1 MTVFKPTNL
10 LAATLLTTSFSG
22 VAFAAKDIDMSDE
35 AGKVE
40 HSSDVFKSDPVYPE
54 QNYSYDAQLKIY
66 GGKSENE
73 NPRALVELG
82 NPIYGVGPI
91 NESSFWLGDKNPVN
105 HEFAVYGDWR
115 LAAGYN
121 DDDNETEQRLATTL
135 NLEIDWRLTGTERIH
150 AKLTPLEERNNFTR
164 IVRNDDDPT
173 KDVEEFESDFRF
185 DSLFFEGDL
194 GYLVA
199 GATDEYQ
206 SWDLPFAF
214 GLMPLFLQNGIWVD
228 DAFTGLAVTIPAQN
242 SRALN
247 ISNYDVTFFA
257 GFDDVNAPFTNVNTA
272 SGLTPVDKDEV
283 AVFGATAFL
292 EANQGYWEIG
302 YGFTDDQSDQDV
314 HDYHNLTVAFTKRY
328 FGWLSNSIRVIG
340 NFGQDDAAGDS
351 ATGAVLLLE
360 NSLITSLPSTLVP
373 YFNFFVGVDNPQS
386 LARGVGNGGILKNTG
401 IVFEG
406 DALTGFQSLNA
417 NANDVYGGAIG
428 VSYLFDL
435 SQQIVVEVG
444 ASIRQDSDAT
454 DTINAGNQYGVGLRY
469 QRNLNRA
476 WLARLDL
483 VGGTLEDDQDSSA
496 DRNIFSA
503 KVELKRKF

>member
-10 LAATLLTTSFSG
+10 LAATLLTSSFFG
-22 VAFAAKDIDMSDE
+22 VAFAAKDIDMSEE

-40 HSSDVFKSDPVYPE
+40 HSSDIFSPDPVYPE
-54 QNYSYDAQLKIY
+54 QNYSYDAQLEIY

-73 NPRALVELG
+73 NPRPLLEMG

-91 NESSFWLGDKNPVN
+91 NESSYWLGRKNPVN

-115 LAAGYN
+115 LAGGFN
-121 DDDNETEQRLATTL
+121 DDGNETEQRLATTL

-150 AKLTPLEERNNFTR
+150 AKLTPFEERNRFTR

-173 KDVEEFESDFRF
+173 KDEDELESDFRF

-194 GYLVA
+194 GYLVT
-199 GATDEYQ
+199 GATGEYQ
-206 SWDLPFAF
+206 SWDLPFSF
-214 GLMPLFLQNGIWVD
+214 GLMPLFFQNGIWVD
-228 DAFTGLAVTIPAQN
+228 DAFTGLAVTIPAKN
-242 SRALN
+242 SRMLN

-257 GFDDVNAPFTNVNTA
+257 GFDDVNALDNV
-272 SGLTPVDKDEV
+272 VDKDEI

-292 EANQGYWEIG
+292 EANQGYWEVG
-302 YGFTDDQSDQDV
+302 YGFVDDQSSQDV
-314 HDYHNLTVAFTKRY
+314 HDYHNVTVAFTKRY

-386 LARGVGNGGILKNTG
+386 LARAAGAGGILKNTG

-406 DALTGFQSLNA
+406 DALTGFQSLDA
-417 NANDVYGGAIG
+417 TANDVFGGAIG

-435 SQQIVVEVG
+435 SQQIVFEVG
-444 ASIRQDSDAT
+444 ESIRKDSDAVGTAT
-454 DTINAGNQYGVGLRY
+454 DGNQYGVGLRY
-469 QRNLNRA
+469 QRNLSRA
-476 WLARLDL
+476 WLGRIDL
-483 VGGTLEDDQDSSA
+483 IGATLENDQDSNL
-496 DRNIFSA
+496 DRNIVSA
-503 KVELKRKF
+503 KLEFKRKF

>member
-1 MTVFKPTNL
+1 MIKFKQTNVLATAL
-10 LAATLLTTSFSG
+10 LFTSFTG
-22 VAFAAKDIDMSDE
+22 TGYAAESVGMSDK
-35 AGKVE
+35 AKKVE
-40 HSSDVFKSDPVYPE
+40 HSSDVFSSDPVYPE
-54 QNYSYDAQLKIY
+54 RNYSYEEQLKIY
-66 GGKSENE
+66 GDKSENE
-73 NPRALVELG
+73 NPRALLELG

-91 NESSFWLGDKNPVN
+91 NESQFWLGRKNPVN

-115 LAAGYN
+115 FAGAYN
-121 DDDNETEQRLATTL
+121 DNDEESEQRLATTL

-150 AKLTPLEERNNFTR
+150 AKLTPLEERNRFTR

-173 KDVEEFESDFRF
+173 KDEDEFESDFRF

-194 GYLVA
+194 GYLVT

-214 GLMPLFLQNGIWVD
+214 GLMPLFFQNGIWVD

-242 SRALN
+242 SRMLN

-257 GFDDVNAPFTNVNTA
+257 GFDDVNALDAV
-272 SGLTPVDKDEV
+272 VDKDDI

-292 EANQGYWEIG
+292 EANQGYWELG
-302 YGFTDDQSDQDV
+302 YGFVDDQSNQNV
-314 HDYHNLTVAFTKRY
+314 HDYHNVTVAFTKRY
-328 FGWLSNSIRVIG
+328 FGWLSNSIRVIA
-340 NFGQDDAAGDS
+340 NVGQDEAANDS

-373 YFNFFVGVDNPQS
+373 YFNFFAGVDNPQS
-386 LARGVGNGGILKNTG
+386 LARAAGAGGILKNTG

-417 NANDVYGGAIG
+417 NANDVFGGAIG
-428 VSYLFDL
+428 VQYLFDL

-444 ASIRQDSDAT
+444 ASIRKDSEAT

-469 QRNLNRA
+469 QRNLSRA
-476 WLARLDL
+476 WLGRIDL
-483 VGGTLEDDQDSSA
+483 IGATLEDDQDSTQ
-496 DRNIFSA
+496 DKTIFSA
-503 KVELKRKF
+503 KLEFKRKF

>member
-22 VAFAAKDIDMSDE
+22 VAFAAKEIDMSTE

-54 QNYSYDAQLKIY
+54 RNYSYEEQLKIY

-73 NPRALVELG
+73 NPRALLELG

-91 NESSFWLGDKNPVN
+91 NESSYWLGRKNPVN

-115 LAAGYN
+115 LAAAYN
-121 DDDNETEQRLATTL
+121 DNDVESEQRLATTL

-150 AKLTPLEERNNFTR
+150 AKLTPFEERNRFTR

-173 KDVEEFESDFRF
+173 KDEDEFESDFRF

-228 DAFTGLAVTIPAQN
+228 DAFTGLAVTIPANN
-242 SRALN
+242 SRMLN

-257 GFDDVNAPFTNVNTA
+257 GFDDVNALD
-272 SGLTPVDKDEV
+272 GRVDKDDI
-283 AVFGATAFL
+283 AVFGTTAFL

-302 YGFTDDQSDQDV
+302 YGFVDDQSDQDV
-314 HDYHNLTVAFTKRY
+314 HDYHNVTVAFTKRY

-340 NFGQDDAAGDS
+340 NVGQDEAAGDS

-386 LARGVGNGGILKNTG
+386 LARAAGAGGILKNTG

-417 NANDVYGGAIG
+417 NANDVFGGAIG

-469 QRNLNRA
+469 QRNLSRA

-483 VGGTLEDDQDSSA
+483 IGATLENDQDSTQ
-496 DRNIFSA
+496 DKNIFSA
-503 KVELKRKF
+503 KIELKRKF